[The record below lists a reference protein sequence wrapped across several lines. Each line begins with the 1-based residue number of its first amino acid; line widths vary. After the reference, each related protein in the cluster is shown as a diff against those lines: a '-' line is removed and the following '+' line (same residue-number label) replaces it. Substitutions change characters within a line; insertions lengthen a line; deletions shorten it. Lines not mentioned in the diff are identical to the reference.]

1 MRGALIKTK
10 LKEIDESIRLVGEHL
25 PDTFEEFSSMGLIK
39 DGIYKNRGVPG
50 GLLGGCSLNMIAK
63 EMLAKGKKM
72 KILHIFDDYGTP
84 GERALAGEGSVPTVV
99 YYLSPRYV
107 PVALRQVLRRHGLD
121 EMRRLLYSA
130 KVFLRYVRRGK

>member
-1 MRGALIKTK
+1 
-10 LKEIDESIRLVGEHL
+10 
-25 PDTFEEFSSMGLIK
+25 
-39 DGIYKNRGVPG
+39 
-50 GLLGGCSLNMIAK
+50 
-63 EMLAKGKKM
+63 M

-99 YYLSPRYV
+99 LSPRYV

-130 KVFLRYVRRGK
+130 RMFLRYIANRRVEG